1 VAEQESLNK
10 MSTECGACTGDGQS
24 EIERKKSGEAR
35 SAFENESEADA
46 INSSDPASKS
56 D

>member
-1 VAEQESLNK
+1 
-10 MSTECGACTGDGQS
+10 MSTECRRSAGDGKS
-24 EIERKKSGEAR
+24 EIERKKAGDGR

-46 INSSDPASKS
+46 INSSDPARRS